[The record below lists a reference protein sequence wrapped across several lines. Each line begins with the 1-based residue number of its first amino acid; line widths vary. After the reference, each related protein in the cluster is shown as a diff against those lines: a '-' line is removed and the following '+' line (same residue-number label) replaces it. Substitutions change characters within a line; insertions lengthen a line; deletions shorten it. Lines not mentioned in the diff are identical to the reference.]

1 MYCRLGGLGVKF
13 RLLIVNWS
21 FPLFLPLQQ
30 SIPPKIVVAN
40 WKMHGNLQ
48 QNEQLLKGYL
58 AALSA
63 LKHTQVVVCV
73 PYPYLAQAQHL
84 LGGTAIAWGAQ
95 NMGKFERGAYTGEV
109 SAEMLLDFGAQ
120 YVILGHS
127 ERSTAYCE
135 SDENIADKF
144 MAAKQHGLTPV
155 LCVGETLIERE
166 AGVMEMVVA
175 KQLDTIIRK
184 FGAGVFA
191 QTIISYEPI
200 WAIGTGLAASPEQA
214 KAMHAFIRNKLLQS
228 DASIENTL
236 KILYGGSVNPQN
248 AVQLFSVNGIDG
260 GLVGKCSLQA
270 QDFVKICQAAE
281 DVCKAV
287 AEQSLI

>member
-1 MYCRLGGLGVKF
+1 MAHQYKAITP
-13 RLLIVNWS
+13 LLTNNS
-21 FPLFLPLQQ
+21 QLSQ
-30 SIPPKIVVAN
+30 PKIVIAN
-40 WKMHGNLQ
+40 WKMHGNLKANAHLL
-48 QNEQLLKGYL
+48 NEYL
-58 AALSA
+58 TALSN
-63 LKHTQVVVCV
+63 LRQVKVIVCV
-73 PYPYLAQAQHL
+73 PYPYLAQAQQYL
-84 LGGTAIAWGAQ
+84 QNANIAWGAQ
-95 NMGKFERGAYTGEV
+95 NMAKCSSGAYTGEV
-109 SAEMLLDFGAQ
+109 SPEMLVDFGAQ

-144 MAAKQHGLTPV
+144 MLAKQHGLIPI

-166 AGVMEMVVA
+166 AGVMEMVVG

-191 QTIISYEPI
+191 HTIISYEPI
-200 WAIGTGLAASPEQA
+200 WAIGTGLAATPEQA

-228 DASIENTL
+228 DASIDNTL

-270 QDFVKICQAAE
+270 QEFVKICQAAE
-281 DVCKAV
+281 DVSEAV
-287 AEQSLI
+287 AE